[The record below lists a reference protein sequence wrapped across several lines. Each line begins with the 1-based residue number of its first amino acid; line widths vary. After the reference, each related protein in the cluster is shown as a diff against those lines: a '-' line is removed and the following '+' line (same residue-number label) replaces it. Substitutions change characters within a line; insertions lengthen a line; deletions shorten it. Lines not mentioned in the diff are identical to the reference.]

1 MSNTRRRT
9 FKSSRKLADYDPL
22 EFEINDQTF
31 KCKPALQG
39 AVLLEFVAK
48 ADSEEGGAAAGA
60 MYDFFGDV
68 MDELE
73 YKRFRNYLKN
83 PDIIIEM
90 ETIGEIAAWLV
101 EEYTARPTEP
111 SSSSD
116 DGPSNSGPTSTDR
129 AS

>member
-1 MSNTRRRT
+1 MATRRRT
-9 FKSSRKLADYDPL
+9 FKSGKALSDFDPL
-22 EFEINDQTF
+22 EFELNDQTF

-48 ADSEEGGAAAGA
+48 ADSDDGGAAAGA
-60 MYDFFGDV
+60 MYDFFADV

-83 PDIIIEM
+83 PTVIIELDM
-90 ETIGEIAAWLV
+90 IAEIAAWLV

-116 DGPSNSGPTSTDR
+116 DGPSSSGPTSTDR